1 MPKYLLKVNY
11 NANGVKG
18 VLKEGGS
25 GRREA
30 ATQLIESLG
39 GKLESF
45 YFAWGD
51 VDVYAVAD
59 MPDEASAAAAALAVS
74 AGGGATC
81 STVVLIDQA
90 EIDSASQKT
99 ANYRPPGA

>member
-30 ATQLIESLG
+30 ATQLIESVG
-39 GKLESF
+39 GKIESF

-51 VDVYAVAD
+51 VDVYVIAD
-59 MPDEASAAAAALAVS
+59 MPDASAAAAAALAVS

-81 STVVLIDQA
+81 STVVLIEA
-90 EIDSASQKT
+90 EEIDKAAQKST
-99 ANYRPPGA
+99 DYRPPGA

>member
-18 VLKEGGS
+18 VMKEGGS

-59 MPDEASAAAAALAVS
+59 MPDAAAAAAAALAVS

-81 STVVLIDQA
+81 STVVLIEAEEIDQA
-90 EIDSASQKT
+90 AQKST
-99 ANYRPPGA
+99 DYRPPGA

>member
-11 NANGVKG
+11 NVNGVKG
-18 VLKEGGS
+18 VMKEGGS

-30 ATQLIESLG
+30 ATQLIESVG

-59 MPDEASAAAAALAVS
+59 MPDASAAAAAALAVS

-81 STVVLIDQA
+81 STVVLIEA
-90 EIDSASQKT
+90 EEIDKAAQKST
-99 ANYRPPGA
+99 DYRPPGA

>member
-25 GRREA
+25 SRREA
-30 ATQLIESLG
+30 ASQLIESVG

-81 STVVLIDQA
+81 STVVLIDPT
-90 EIDSASQKT
+90 EVDKASQKT
-99 ANYRPPGA
+99 ADYRPPGA

>member
-11 NANGVKG
+11 NVNGVKG
-18 VLKEGGS
+18 VMKEGGS

-30 ATQLIESLG
+30 ATQLIESVG

-59 MPDEASAAAAALAVS
+59 MPDSAAAAAAALAVS
-74 AGGGATC
+74 AGGGASC
-81 STVVLIDQA
+81 STVVLIEPE
-90 EIDSASQKT
+90 EIDKAAQKST
-99 ANYRPPGA
+99 DYRPPGQ

>member
-11 NANGVKG
+11 NVNGVKG
-18 VLKEGGS
+18 VMKEGGS

-30 ATQLIESLG
+30 ATQLIESVG

-59 MPDEASAAAAALAVS
+59 MPDAASAASAALAVS
-74 AGGGATC
+74 AGGGASC
-81 STVVLIDQA
+81 STVVLLEAEEIDQA
-90 EIDSASQKT
+90 TQKSAD
-99 ANYRPPGA
+99 YRPPGA